1 MLCGQKLS
9 ILWRHDLGQ
18 YLLLEIQIPSIRFKL
33 KAAVRDNFSCQ
44 SDRFESS
51 SLTFLELETLLL
63 VPAIQYLVWNDPAF
77 RLYIQELWK
86 TSEEYS
92 STHINFHSICSSFF
106 VWLLVIVFCFN
117 VKSFTKH
124 QVCNMFLNSLVLI
137 LKWYWTGFFFPS
149 ILRNTWPQC
158 GSSTSLKGSVAQRLV
173 LSD

>member
-44 SDRFESS
+44 SHRFESS

-86 TSEEYS
+86 TSDQEHS
-92 STHINFHSICSSFF
+92 STYINLHSICSSFF
-106 VWLLVIVFCFN
+106 VWLFVIVFCFN

-124 QVCNMFLNSLVLI
+124 QVCNTFLNSLVLI
-137 LKWYWTGFFFPS
+137 LKWYWTGFFSPLFLEIHDHS
-149 ILRNTWPQC
+149 VVHQQVWRALW
-158 GSSTSLKGSVAQRLV
+158 LKG
-173 LSD
+173 